1 MKHLERLR
9 KMIGLGIKL
18 EWPERDPFQQ
28 YQLKFQRVERGY
40 LTDEELSVIEK
51 RTFSIERLQMVKNMF
66 VFACYTGL
74 SYSDLIKLKPENIQI
89 GIDGES
95 WIKTN
100 RQKTKTPVTLL
111 FYLKLWSLSSNT
123 KMILGLILP
132 ELFFLVSPTRN

>member
-1 MKHLERLR
+1 
-9 KMIGLGIKL
+9 MIGLGIKL